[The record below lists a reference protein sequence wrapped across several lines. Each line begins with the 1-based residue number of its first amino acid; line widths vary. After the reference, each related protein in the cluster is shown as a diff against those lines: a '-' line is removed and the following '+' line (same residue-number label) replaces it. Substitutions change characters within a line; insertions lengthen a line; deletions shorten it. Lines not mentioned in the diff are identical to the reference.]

1 MDEDFKKRLFL
12 MIIDK
17 ILFGSIIVVIT
28 IYFSTQI
35 ESRFRETEHL
45 RQMLQ
50 SISNVNSDLIVQQRS
65 GLTKSMGEFFKEVSS
80 YAQHANRSK
89 MKFNYLSELKDSIEI
104 SIYQI
109 DALSPEFSDR
119 DGVETFMDKL
129 IACNIFLRTEDE
141 NELHTLSIEAKL
153 SDVRNAYKNLL
164 DEMREVSTQL
174 AFTDYQKV
182 KQFSP

>member
-17 ILFGSIIVVIT
+17 ILIGSIIVLIT

-80 YAQHANRSK
+80 YAN
-89 MKFNYLSELKDSIEI
+89 M
-104 SIYQI
+104 
-109 DALSPEFSDR
+109 P
-119 DGVETFMDKL
+119 T
-129 IACNIFLRTEDE
+129 
-141 NELHTLSIEAKL
+141 
-153 SDVRNAYKNLL
+153 VR
-164 DEMREVSTQL
+164 R
-174 AFTDYQKV
+174 
-182 KQFSP
+182 